1 MWLKDAISDVRQRLF
16 GEERQPFITQDA
28 VRAMRERLARE
39 RRELMELRLLDLDRR
54 LALLR

>member
-1 MWLKDAISDVRQRLF
+1 MWLVKAISDVRQRFF

-39 RRELMELRLLDLDRR
+39 RRDHMELRLLDLDRR

>member
-1 MWLKDAISDVRQRLF
+1 MWLKKAISDVRQRLF

-28 VRAMRERLARE
+28 VRVLREHRARE
-39 RRELMELRLLDLDRR
+39 RREHMELRLLDLDRR